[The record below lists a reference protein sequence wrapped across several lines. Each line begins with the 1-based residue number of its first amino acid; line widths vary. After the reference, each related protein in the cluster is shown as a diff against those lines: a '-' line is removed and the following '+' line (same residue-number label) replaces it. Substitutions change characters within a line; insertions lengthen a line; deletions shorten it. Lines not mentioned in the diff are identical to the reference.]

1 MTSDNPNPLLI
12 ARLSGEELFRFE
24 RKEPADQQ
32 IKVRL
37 LTKDPALE
45 LIDSAGK
52 SRVYDLTSAVA
63 EGMEV
68 ALFTVSVGPTFAL
81 EADCV
86 LGESKVPSEKD
97 LLNGKGR
104 GIRFQPF
111 YLPECEGDP
120 KELVGRGLFFRG
132 LHFSGTIT
140 ASYVSALCI
149 CDACAK
155 SFRLQ
160 SFHAGF
166 GGNAYFYCNQKPHTL
181 MISEYEEGAP
191 PALGPPQDLEA
202 LARLEAKLPAC
213 AQCGGSF
220 AYWNPLRCP
229 HCLAPFIDF
238 PNHKEDRYSEYYGNY
253 LYGGEPQS
261 WSSQP
266 PD

>member
-1 MTSDNPNPLLI
+1 
-12 ARLSGEELFRFE
+12 
-24 RKEPADQQ
+24 
-32 IKVRL
+32 
-37 LTKDPALE
+37 
-45 LIDSAGK
+45 
-52 SRVYDLTSAVA
+52 
-63 EGMEV
+63 
-68 ALFTVSVGPTFAL
+68 
-81 EADCV
+81 V
-86 LGESKVPSEKD
+86 LGSSKVPSEKD
-97 LLNGKGR
+97 PSTVTAADPLA
-104 GIRFQPF
+104 FM
-111 YLPECEGDP
+111 PECAGDP

-166 GGNAYFYCNQKPHTL
+166 GGNAYFYCSNQPHTL

-191 PALGPPQDLEA
+191 PALGQPQDLEA

-229 HCLAPFIDF
+229 RLALRRSSTQPQ
-238 PNHKEDRYSEYYGNY
+238 EDPLLRVLQSDY
-253 LYGGEPQS
+253 LYDGGPIHS
-261 WSSQP
+261 AP
-266 PD
+266 PGGRLGGRAAIHRPHP